1 LKWKYHKIELK
12 ISCFLSQKK
21 YVKELFSKFNI
32 SGDKPIYSPSIQDVC
47 LEKNTEQVELK
58 DTNLY

>member
-1 LKWKYHKIELK
+1 M
-12 ISCFLSQKK
+12 SQKK